1 MLAPLQRRHL
11 KQILDGGPCPGPC
24 WEPCRGLYPELQ
36 SLTERLLESA
46 QVLQEAADVFCQPAT
61 GPRDLLRWCARLRRA
76 RLVLSPVFTEE
87 SRTLL
92 LREALQVPV

>member
-1 MLAPLQRRHL
+1 M
-11 KQILDGGPCPGPC
+11 
-24 WEPCRGLYPELQ
+24 
-36 SLTERLLESA
+36 
-46 QVLQEAADVFCQPAT
+46 LQEAADVFCQPAT
-61 GPRDLLRWCARLRRA
+61 GPKDLLRWCARLRRA